1 MKREFVMDKTMNRL
15 IDHFGSCLVTRP
27 PASKTEIA
35 ELEVLVGQ
43 LPRDFRYRLST
54 CDGLRVV
61 VDDPKIDTHLWHV
74 HEIYDAIMRDDK
86 PAIPAGLV
94 PIHGTLPG
102 DCDWLIVEEGPL
114 YGAVVRW
121 DPWAEGVEIVA
132 SDIKHYFAAWT
143 QYLIDHFDSAGHA
156 RSEDRPAFD
165 TSYIAAFDAEIFELS
180 TKSDVKDW
188 LTRLEHAAASGD
200 DFE

>member
-15 IDHFGSCLVTRP
+15 IDYFGSCLVTRP
-27 PASKTEIA
+27 PATPVEIA
-35 ELEVLVGQ
+35 ALESKVGQ

-54 CDGLRVV
+54 CDGLRVD
-61 VDDPKIDTHLWHV
+61 VDDPTIDTHLWHV
-74 HEIYDAIMRDDK
+74 HEMYDAIMREDK
-86 PAIPAGLV
+86 PAIPAGMV

-114 YGAVVRW
+114 YGVVIRW

-132 SDIKHYFAAWT
+132 SDIKHYFTAWT

-156 RSEDRPAFD
+156 SRDDRAAFD
-165 TSYIAAFDAEIFELS
+165 TSYISTFDADMVNLS
-180 TKSDVKDW
+180 AKAEVKEW